1 VRRITS
7 LGFRTDVALRVL
19 EGAAVTDRGD
29 YLVVR
34 SPGHPDFWWGNFLL
48 LACWPGPGTGDSW
61 LARFAAEFPLARHV
75 AIGVDSTGEDGAGV
89 DGAGVDGAGEDG
101 AGEDAAGVDGAGE
114 DAADVRGVTPAEFL
128 AAGLEPQRDTVLTC
142 AAVGPPPHPSAA
154 AEIRR
159 LESDA
164 DWQQSVELT
173 VRCFGPGES
182 RDYLEDRTAVRR
194 RLTQAGR
201 GAWFGAFAGRRL
213 LAQLGLFDAGHGH
226 ARYQHVETDPEARR
240 RGLAGTLVWH
250 AGRYGREVL
259 GASTFVIVADP
270 ADVAI
275 RVYRACGFADRQRQF
290 GFERP
295 PAD

>member
-1 VRRITS
+1 MRRITS

-19 EGAAVTDRGD
+19 EGAEVTDRGD

-48 LACWPGPGTGDSW
+48 LACWPGPGTGNSW

-75 AIGVDSTGEDGAGV
+75 AIGVDSAGV
-89 DGAGVDGAGEDG
+89 DSAGGDSAGGDSAGEDR
-101 AGEDAAGVDGAGE
+101 AGEDAAGGN
-114 DAADVRGVTPAEFL
+114 GVTPAEFV

-154 AEIRR
+154 ADIRR

-201 GAWFGAFAGRRL
+201 GAWFGAFAGSRL

-250 AGRYGREVL
+250 AGRYGSEVL

-275 RVYRACGFADRQRQF
+275 RVYRACGFADRQSQF

>member
-1 VRRITS
+1 MRGITS

-19 EGAAVTDRGD
+19 EGAEVTDRGD

-34 SPGHPDFWWGNFLL
+34 SPDNPDFWWGNFLL
-48 LACWPGPGTGDSW
+48 LAGWPAPGTADRW

-75 AIGVDSTGEDGAGV
+75 TLGVDSAGVDSAGVDTAGV
-89 DGAGVDGAGEDG
+89 DGAAVDS
-101 AGEDAAGVDGAGE
+101 AGVDNVHDG
-114 DAADVRGVTPAEFL
+114 GVIPAEFL

-142 AAVGPPPHPSAA
+142 TAVGPPPHPSAE

-194 RLTQAGR
+194 RLTLAGR
-201 GAWFGAFAGRRL
+201 GAWFGAFAGGRL
-213 LAQLGLFDAGHGH
+213 LAQLGLFDAGDGY
-226 ARYQHVETDPEARR
+226 ARYQHVETAPQARR

-275 RVYRACGFADRQRQF
+275 RVYRACGFADRQRQY

>member
-19 EGAAVTDRGD
+19 EGAEVTDRGD

-75 AIGVDSTGEDGAGV
+75 AIGVDSTGEDAAGE
-89 DGAGVDGAGEDG
+89 DGAGEDGAGEDGAGEDG
-101 AGEDAAGVDGAGE
+101 AGEDAAAGH
-114 DAADVRGVTPAEFL
+114 GVTPAEFL

-201 GAWFGAFAGRRL
+201 GAWFGAFAGSRL

>member
-19 EGAAVTDRGD
+19 EGAEVTDRGD

-75 AIGVDSTGEDGAGV
+75 AIGVDSTGEDAAGE
-89 DGAGVDGAGEDG
+89 DAAGEDRAGEDRAGEDG
-101 AGEDAAGVDGAGE
+101 AGEDAAGGN
-114 DAADVRGVTPAEFL
+114 GVTPAEFL